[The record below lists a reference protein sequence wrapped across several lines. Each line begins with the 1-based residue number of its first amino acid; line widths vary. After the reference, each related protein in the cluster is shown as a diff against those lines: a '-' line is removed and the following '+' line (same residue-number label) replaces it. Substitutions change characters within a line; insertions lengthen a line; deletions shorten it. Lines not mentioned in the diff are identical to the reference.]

1 AYTPLHY
8 LLHMNTRDKFLIM
21 TSGNIAGEP
30 MCIDEECAKG
40 KLSKIVDYFLTHDR
54 EIVNR
59 VDDSVIRKTGDN
71 YLMLRRSRGYA
82 PSWITTR
89 VDLGGEY
96 IAFGADNSNAGAVG
110 FEDKV
115 VLTQF
120 IGDMET
126 PATHRDL
133 LKYIDFFTRNYR
145 IGERL
150 KPLVVV
156 DMHPRLF
163 SRIIGLEYAKSRS
176 LQWVEVQHHYAHVLG
191 AAADNELE
199 GNIAGLAIDGVGW
212 GLDGTIWGGE
222 VLTFSAD
229 SYGFKRVASILP
241 LPLTSDRDA
250 YFPLRLVYAHYS
262 LRGLD
267 FNEIQKLVGADGSNG
282 SKELLDTKYAY
293 SLVKRGKYIPA
304 SSTGRLIDLVAAALD
319 PQIKRTFEGEPAIW
333 LESIAYRGDLVAV
346 DNYRVV
352 DRDGIHQLDYT
363 GLVDWVFENKFK
375 LSKPTL
381 AKSFLYALGV
391 ALGET
396 LAEATKG
403 YRVSEIVASGGAIV
417 NNFIY
422 MGIRDKLLEHSL
434 TPRLPQRIPPSDG
447 GIALGQVIAAS
458 LKAVD

>member
-1 AYTPLHY
+1 
-8 LLHMNTRDKFLIM
+8 
-21 TSGNIAGEP
+21 
-30 MCIDEECAKG
+30 
-40 KLSKIVDYFLTHDR
+40 
-54 EIVNR
+54 
-59 VDDSVIRKTGDN
+59 
-71 YLMLRRSRGYA
+71 
-82 PSWITTR
+82 
-89 VDLGGEY
+89 
-96 IAFGADNSNAGAVG
+96 
-110 FEDKV
+110 
-115 VLTQF
+115 
-120 IGDMET
+120 
-126 PATHRDL
+126 
-133 LKYIDFFTRNYR
+133 
-145 IGERL
+145 
-150 KPLVVV
+150 
-156 DMHPRLF
+156 
-163 SRIIGLEYAKSRS
+163 
-176 LQWVEVQHHYAHVLG
+176 
-191 AAADNELE
+191 
-199 GNIAGLAIDGVGW
+199 
-212 GLDGTIWGGE
+212 
-222 VLTFSAD
+222 
-229 SYGFKRVASILP
+229 
-241 LPLTSDRDA
+241 
-250 YFPLRLVYAHYS
+250 

-267 FNEIQKLVGADGSNG
+267 FNEIQKLVGADG

-352 DRDGIHQLDYT
+352 ERDGIHQLDYT

-381 AKSFLYALGV
+381 AKSFLYALGL

-422 MGIRDKLLEHSL
+422 MGIRDKLLEYSL

-458 LKAVD
+458 LKAMD